1 MSEKTKAAKA
11 PKSGAAAGGK
21 PAAKEKKASK
31 ESASTDAKS
40 DASAEKSS
48 SATSET
54 STEASTGSD
63 ASSGKAQKDT
73 VSAGG
78 VQYGY
83 FSSVRTP
90 AYRKGWDEIFGKKD
104 SAGDESEK
112 TPARKRGKGKRAT
125 IKQPITVDLD
135 IDELPDDLR
144 AALGDEIRR
153 QTKGK
158 RINYDKLTAA
168 GAVHWSI
175 SCEIRR

>member
-1 MSEKTKAAKA
+1 VSEKTKAAKA

-21 PAAKEKKASK
+21 PAAKEKKPSTD
-31 ESASTDAKS
+31 STSTDAKS
-40 DASAEKSS
+40 DTSPEKS
-48 SATSET
+48 A
-54 STEASTGSD
+54 EASTGSD
-63 ASSGKAQKDT
+63 SGAGKAQKDT

-90 AYRKGWDEIFGKKD
+90 AYRKGWDEIFGKKK
-104 SAGDESEK
+104 SASDAPEK
-112 TPARKRGKGKRAT
+112 PAAGKRRKGKRAT

-144 AALGDEIRR
+144 VALGDEIRR

>member
-11 PKSGAAAGGK
+11 PKSGSDAGGK

-31 ESASTDAKS
+31 DSASSDAKS
-40 DASAEKSS
+40 DASADKSDGTTPEKSV
-48 SATSET
+48 
-54 STEASTGSD
+54 EASTGSD
-63 ASSGKAQKDT
+63 SGAGKAQKDT
-73 VSAGG
+73 VSTGG
-78 VQYGY
+78 VHYGY

-112 TPARKRGKGKRAT
+112 PTARKRGKGKRAT

-153 QTKGK
+153 QIKGK
-158 RINYDKLTAA
+158 RINYDKLTSA